1 MVYASRFIAV
11 LTGGCSFCLNIS
23 NCQSKAVPAHD
34 NAWAAHEMKIDPSDR
49 RRDAESIKGEVRH
62 VDGQN

>member
-34 NAWAAHEMKIDPSDR
+34 NACTAHAKKIDASDR
-49 RRDAESIKGEVRH
+49 RTDAESIKGEVRY
-62 VDGQN
+62 VEGES